1 MTLLTTQATAYEKA
15 PRIGLVDTA
24 RGTALIAMATYHF
37 SWDLEFMGYFPPGTA
52 ETGWLKIYARAIATT
67 FLFIVGVS
75 LVLASRP
82 EIRWPSFWKRFGMI
96 AAAAAVIS
104 AATLYLVPGEW
115 IYFGIL
121 HAIAALSLIGV
132 VFLRLPLP
140 VTLLV
145 TLALLVGWIADT
157 FVMPGVL
164 DSHLLDPK
172 YLAWLGFAAT
182 PDRSNDFVPLFPWA
196 TPFFLGMSLARLAF
210 RTSLPHRLA
219 AFGTGGTWFAW
230 LGRRSLAFYLIH
242 QPVLIAI
249 AYGLTFVIAPPKPDP
264 VATYLRQCNTSCT
277 VEQGEALCRSFC
289 QCTLDQLQAQQLFTP
304 FQAGEVKADDERIMA
319 LASECSAKIEP
330 APQSE
335 PQPQPQ

>member
-1 MTLLTTQATAYEKA
+1 MIVSATEAAAGAKT

-24 RGTALIAMATYHF
+24 RGAALVAMATYHF
-37 SWDLEFMGYFPPGTA
+37 SWDLEFMGYLQAGTA

-82 EIRWPSFWKRFGMI
+82 DMRWRAFWKRFGMI
-96 AAAAAVIS
+96 AGAAVVIS
-104 AATLYLVPGEW
+104 AATAYFVPGEW

-121 HAIAALSLIGV
+121 HSIAILSLIGV

-140 VTLLV
+140 VTLLA
-145 TLALLVGWIADT
+145 TLTLFVAWIADA

-164 DSHLLDPK
+164 DSHLFDPK

-196 TPFFLGMSLARLAF
+196 IPFLLGMGLARLAF
-210 RTSLPHRLA
+210 RTNLTLRLA
-219 AFGTGGTWFAW
+219 ALGTGRTWFAR
-230 LGRRSLAFYLIH
+230 LGRHSLAFYLIH

-249 AYGLTFVIAPPKPDP
+249 AYGLTFIVAPLKPDP
-264 VATYLRQCNTSCT
+264 AATYLRQCNTSCT

-289 QCTLDQLQAQQLFTP
+289 QCTLDKLQAQQLFTP

-319 LASECSAKIEP
+319 LASQCSAEIEP
-330 APQSE
+330 APQSQPV
-335 PQPQPQ
+335 PQQ

>member
-1 MTLLTTQATAYEKA
+1 MTLPATEAAAYAKP
-15 PRIGLVDTA
+15 PRIGIVDTA
-24 RGTALIAMATYHF
+24 RGAALIAMATYHF
-37 SWDLEFMGYFPPGTA
+37 SWDLEFMGYLQPGTA

-75 LVLASRP
+75 LVLAGRP
-82 EIRWPSFWKRFGMI
+82 GIRWPSFWKRFAMI
-96 AAAAAVIS
+96 AAAAVVIS
-104 AATLYLVPGEW
+104 AATAYLVPGQW

-121 HAIAALSLIGV
+121 HSIAVLSLIGV

-140 VTLLV
+140 VTLLA
-145 TLALLVGWIADT
+145 TLALLAGWIADT

-164 DSHLLDPK
+164 DSHLFDPK

-210 RTSLPHRLA
+210 LTNLPQWLASL
-219 AFGTGGTWFAW
+219 GTGGTWFAR
-230 LGRRSLAFYLIH
+230 LGRHSLAFYLIH

-249 AYGLTFVIAPPKPDP
+249 AYGLTFIVPPPKPDP
-264 VATYLRQCNTSCT
+264 AATYLRQCNTSCA

-319 LASECSAKIEP
+319 LASQCSAEIEP
-330 APQSE
+330 APQSQPV
-335 PQPQPQ
+335 PQQ